1 MDYTYRLIRIRFS
14 SKFIKKHNLFALTLL
29 IVFTSIMSIQFEL
42 LKQKLDEFIRK
53 FYLNRLLQGLLLALG
68 GLVGVFMF
76 AAIIEYFGHLG
87 SFARAFLFYGYVCF
101 ALFTLGK
108 YVFIPMLKW
117 FHIGKTISYEK
128 ASALIGEHFPEIK
141 DKLLNTLQL
150 QQQASTSDNELL
162 LASINQRI
170 KNLSPFTFSA
180 AIDLKSSFKKYSS
193 YAIVPVIL
201 LGIILLFQSNVI
213 TKSTQRILSYNKQFA
228 REAPF
233 DFVLQNKNLNVLR
246 NTDITIKIITVGKNL
261 PAEVFINLDNHLIK
275 MESTGKH
282 EFSYQMQN
290 LTVSHQFYFT
300 DGDFTSNSF
309 DLNVL
314 PNPVLMNFKV
324 NLTYPAYTDRLAE
337 TLNNTGDL
345 TLPKGTTVEWIFNTK
360 DAEKLDF
367 ILNQT
372 KVSATKSNN
381 VFTIK
386 QTIKGSTN
394 YYLQLS
400 NQFIASKDTIKYS
413 IQSIDDRYPGI
424 IAEQKQDSINPFV
437 YYFYGKADDDYGIS
451 KLQFIYK
458 NTSSNNVNKV
468 LPVSIGKTT
477 DEIFYYM
484 VDLSKLID
492 TDGDIL
498 EYYFEVW
505 DNDGVNGKK
514 SSKSAV
520 FKTVSP
526 SKEQLKADAESS
538 SSSIKQKMME
548 AMQESISLQKRTQ
561 DLNKDLMENNTLDW
575 RQQEK
580 IKDFIKDQKKLENK
594 IDQLKNE
601 NKNKNEKENQL
612 NPKDEELL
620 KKQKELDKLF
630 NELLTPEMKEMLKK
644 LEDLLKQQNKEGIQ
658 QQMEKMKLNNEDMQ
672 KQLDRTLEQ
681 YKALELEQKMDEQI
695 KALNDLAEKQAD
707 LAEKTKNKSESQEAL
722 KKQQEE
728 IDKKFEEVKKEL
740 DNIEKKNDELESP
753 MTLEDTKSEESEID
767 KSLEKGKQNLDKK
780 QNKKASENQK
790 KAADKMKE
798 MASKIEKNKQQQEEE
813 KEAEDYYTLRQIL
826 ENLIELSYQQ
836 ENLMGQMKET
846 RSYNPKFV
854 ELSAKQRKLKGDA
867 KMVED
872 SLFALSKRQIQI
884 KSFVNK
890 EISNINNNMDKS
902 ITSFSKIEINSGLVQ
917 QQYVMTGLNNL
928 SVMLTES
935 LKKMQE
941 QMNENKDKTQGE
953 GQCKN
958 PGGKK
963 PKPGSGKPSNGKPKM
978 GGDGLKKMQEGIA
991 KQLQDM
997 KNGKEQGKNPTSEQ
1011 YAKIAAQQEALRR
1024 EIDRLQKMLKEEGKE
1039 GGLGDLDKTK
1049 ELMEK
1054 QERDLVNKQITPETM
1069 KRSQEIETRM
1079 LEHEKSER
1087 EQDQDNQREAEQA
1100 QNTTPS
1106 IPPTIK
1112 LYLEKKAK
1120 EMELLRSLPAEL
1132 SPYYKDRVRAY
1143 FKKVGNL

>member
-1 MDYTYRLIRIRFS
+1 MLIVLIR
-14 SKFIKKHNLFALTLL
+14 K
-29 IVFTSIMSIQFEL
+29 MSVQFEL

-53 FYLNRLLQGLLLALG
+53 FYLNKLLQGFLLALG
-68 GLVGVFMF
+68 GLVAVFIF
-76 AAIIEYFGHLG
+76 AAIIEYIGHFGTLT
-87 SFARAFLFYGYVCF
+87 RAFLLYGYLAF
-101 ALFTLGK
+101 ALFVLVK
-108 YVFIPMLKW
+108 NVIIPFLKW
-117 FHIGKTISYEK
+117 LQIGKTISYES
-128 ASALIGEHFPEIK
+128 ASQLIGDHFPEIK

-150 QQQASTSDNELL
+150 QQQANTSDNELL
-162 LASINQRI
+162 LASIEQRT
-170 KNLSPFTFSA
+170 KSLNPFKFSA
-180 AIDLKSSFKKYSS
+180 AIDIKKSVKKYSS

-233 DFVLQNKNLNVLR
+233 QFELQNKDLNVLR
-246 NTDITIKIITVGKNL
+246 NTDITLSIKTVGRNL
-261 PAEVFINLDNHLIK
+261 PAEVYINLDNHLIK
-275 MESTGKH
+275 MESSGKN
-282 EFSYQMQN
+282 EFSYQLQN
-290 LTVSHQFYFT
+290 LTTGHEFYFT
-300 DGDFTSNSF
+300 DGDYTSNSYV
-309 DLNVL
+309 LNVL
-314 PNPVLMNFKV
+314 PNPILLNFKI
-324 NLTYPAYTDRLAE
+324 NLTFPSYTGKPKE
-337 TLNNTGDL
+337 TINNTGDL
-345 TLPKGTTVEWIFNTK
+345 TIPKGTMVEWLFNTK

-372 KVSATKSNN
+372 HITPTNEEGVFKVVQTLKSNAHY
-381 VFTIK
+381 FLK
-386 QTIKGSTN
+386 
-394 YYLQLS
+394 LS
-400 NQFIASKDTIKYS
+400 NKYIASNDTIKYN
-413 IQSIDDRYPGI
+413 IQTIDDRYPGI
-424 IAEQKQDSINPFV
+424 AAEQKQDSINPFI

-451 KLQFIYK
+451 KLNFVYK
-458 NTSSNNVNKV
+458 NTSTNGISKTF
-468 LPVSIGKTT
+468 PVSIGKST

-484 VDLSKLID
+484 VDLSKLIEN
-492 TDGDIL
+492 DGDVL

-520 FKTVSP
+520 FKTISP
-526 SKEQLKADAESS
+526 SQEQLKAEAESS
-538 SSSIKQKMME
+538 SSSIKQKMKE

-561 DLNKDLMENNTLDW
+561 ELNKDLMENNTLDW

-601 NKNKNEKENQL
+601 NKAKNEKENQL
-612 NPKDEELL
+612 NPKEEELL

-644 LEDLLKQQNKEGIQ
+644 LEDLLKQQNKDGIQ

-681 YKALELEQKMDEQI
+681 FKALELEKKMEEQI
-695 KALNDLAEKQAD
+695 KALNELAEKQAA
-707 LAEKTKNKSESQEAL
+707 LAEKTKNKSESQEEL
-722 KKQQEE
+722 KKQQEA
-728 IDKKFEEVKKEL
+728 IDKQFEDIKKEQ

-753 MTLEDTKSEESEID
+753 MSLDDLKNETSEID
-767 KSLEKGKQNLDKK
+767 KNIEESQQNIEKK

-813 KEAEDYYTLRQIL
+813 QASEDYFTLRQIL

-836 ENLMGQMKET
+836 EGLMGQMKEI

-872 SLFALSKRQIQI
+872 SLLALSKRQIQI

-890 EISNINNNMDKS
+890 EISNINNNMDKA
-902 ITSFSKIEINSGLVQ
+902 ITSFSKIEINSGLVE

-928 SVMLTES
+928 SVMLSES

-941 QMNENKDKTQGE
+941 QMNENKDKKQGE
-953 GQCKN
+953 GQCNN

-963 PKPGSGKPSNGKPKM
+963 PKPGAGKPSNGKPKM

-991 KQLQDM
+991 KQLQEM
-997 KNGKEQGKNPTSEQ
+997 KNGKEQGKNPSSEQ
-1011 YAKIAAQQEALRR
+1011 FAKIAAQQEALRR
-1024 EIDRLQKMLKEEGKE
+1024 EIERLEKMLQEEGK
-1039 GGLGDLDKTK
+1039 GGSIGDLDKTK

-1054 QERDLVNKQITPETM
+1054 QERDLVNKQITPETL
-1069 KRSQEIETRM
+1069 KRAQEIETRM

-1087 EQDQDNQREAEQA
+1087 EQDQDTQREAEQA
-1100 QNTTPS
+1100 KNIAPS
-1106 IPPTIK
+1106 IPPTVK
-1112 LYLEKKAK
+1112 LYLEQKAK

-1143 FKKVGNL
+1143 FKKVGS